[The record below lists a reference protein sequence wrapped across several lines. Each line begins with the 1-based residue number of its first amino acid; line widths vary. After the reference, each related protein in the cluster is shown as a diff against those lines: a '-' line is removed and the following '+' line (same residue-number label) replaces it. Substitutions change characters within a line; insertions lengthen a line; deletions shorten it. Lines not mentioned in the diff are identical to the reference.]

1 MSFDPFAH
9 SSDLNKL
16 AADGYE
22 LELTQGGHLLVKEV
36 PYRTSDGR
44 VDRGVLVTKVEFNG
58 DVTVNPVADHVC
70 RFIGSAPCNG
80 QNQPLRFVTGSSD
93 AALEPGLT
101 VNHQMS
107 AKPDTPFVDYHSKIT
122 SYVGLISSEAQA
134 LDESVTAKT
143 GGPSVVD
150 SDDWPFE
157 YVDTASG
164 RAGIGALTAKLCPQ
178 KIAIVGVGGT
188 GSYIL
193 DLVAKCPVDEI
204 HLLDDDRFSTHN
216 AFRAPGA
223 PTLDELRAGTTKVDH
238 LASVYTRMKRK
249 VFAHPVRIDATNAD
263 LLRDMSFVF
272 LAMEGGPIK
281 KDIVEKLEQMQLAF
295 IDCSIGVEKSD
306 TADALLATLQ
316 ITASTPE
323 HRAAIHETVDFG
335 AVDEDDEYSENIQIA
350 ELNALNATL
359 AVLWWKKHSGVY
371 YGTRGYHHQR
381 LNVAF
386 NRLMTE

>member
-9 SSDLNKL
+9 SADLAKL

-22 LELTQGGHLLVKEV
+22 LELTQGGHLLVKEI
-36 PYRTSDGR
+36 PYRTSDGH

-58 DVTVNPVADHVC
+58 DVTVNPVEDHVC
-70 RFIGSAPCNG
+70 RFIGGAPCNG
-80 QNQPLRFVTGSSD
+80 QNEPLRFVTGSSD
-93 AALEPGLT
+93 ADLEPGLT

-107 AKPDTPFVDYHSKIT
+107 AKPDTPFVDYHAKMA
-122 SYVGLISSEAQA
+122 SYIGLISSEAQA
-134 LDESVTAKT
+134 LDASVTAKT
-143 GGPSVVD
+143 GGPAVVH

-164 RAGIGALTAKLCPQ
+164 RAGIGALTAKLRAQ
-178 KIAIVGVGGT
+178 NIAIVGLGGT

-204 HLLDDDRFSTHN
+204 HLFDDDRFSTHN

-223 PTLDELRAGTTKVDH
+223 PTLDELRAGPTKVDY
-238 LASVYTRMKRK
+238 LASIYSRMKRK
-249 VFAHPVRIDATNAD
+249 VTAHPVRIDATNAD
-263 LLRDMSFVF
+263 QLQHMSFVF
-272 LAMEGGPIK
+272 LAMEGGPVK
-281 KDIVEKLEQMQLAF
+281 KDIVERLEQMQLSF
-295 IDCSIGVEKSD
+295 IDCSIGVEKSE

-316 ITASTPE
+316 ITASTPD
-323 HRAAIHETVDFG
+323 HRAAIHENVDFG
-335 AVDEDDEYSENIQIA
+335 AINEDDEYSENIQIA

-359 AVLWWKKHSGVY
+359 AVVWWKKHSGVY
-371 YGTRGYHHQR
+371 YSTRSYHHQR

-386 NRLMTE
+386 NRLVTE